1 MGITTRDD
9 AAAYRLN
16 DGKII
21 LQTVDFFTP
30 VVDDPFTYGQI
41 AAANALSDIY
51 AMGGR
56 PLTALN
62 IVAFPCQMGD
72 IFVEVLR
79 GGIAKVEEAG
89 ALVVGGHSI
98 EDKEPKY
105 GLSVTGLV
113 EGGQLKLNSQAKAG
127 DLLVL
132 TKPIGF
138 GILATAL
145 KRGIISEANMS
156 EAIDGAVTLNKNASA
171 AMVSADADAAT
182 DISGFGLIGHLFEM
196 MKASKT
202 AALLNA
208 TKIPIWKRSLKLA
221 NEGCVP
227 GGTVRNRSFFG
238 NSVELTTPAAEALD
252 DILFDPQTS
261 GGLLIAIS
269 PEKIDVLLSLLNQAG
284 VERYAVIGEVVS
296 EETVRIEVK

>member
-1 MGITTRDD
+1 MSIATGDD
-9 AAAYRLN
+9 AAAYRIN
-16 DGKII
+16 ESTTI

-30 VVDDPFTYGQI
+30 VVDDPFTFGQI

-62 IVAFPCQMGD
+62 LASFPCRMGD

-79 GGIAKVEEAG
+79 GGIEKVEEAG

-105 GLSVTGLV
+105 GLSVTGLIDFK
-113 EGGQLKLNSQAKAG
+113 QLKLNSRAQVG
-127 DLLVL
+127 DILVL

-138 GILATAL
+138 GVLATAL
-145 KRGIISEANMS
+145 KRGIITENNMR
-156 EAIDGAVTLNKNASA
+156 EAINEAATLNREAA
-171 AMVSADADAAT
+171 TAMVRADAGAAT

-196 MKASKT
+196 MKASRT
-202 AALLNA
+202 GARLDAA
-208 TKIPIWKRSLKLA
+208 KIPIWQRSLKLA
-221 NEGCVP
+221 DAGCVP

-238 NSVELTTPAAEALD
+238 ESVDLSSVEAESLD

-261 GGLLIAIS
+261 GGLLISIS
-269 PEKIDVLLSLLNQAG
+269 PDKTDTLLSLLDQSG
-284 VERYAVIGEVVS
+284 VERAAVIGEVLS
-296 EETVRIEVK
+296 AEAGRIEVR